1 MQEIGA
7 LLKKERQEKGIS
19 LEEISRKTKIQ
30 VRYLQSLEEG
40 DFSCFAGKVYI
51 KGALRN
57 YAESVGI
64 NATELISYYER
75 ISGEKEL
82 KEKSEELNHEK
93 RNGLFHGK
101 EKRSFPVVALIW
113 VILLAVVIGGSIW
126 YRSQGSSNG
135 EQRIPFERVLNREQ
149 EEESVAEPEETII
162 LPEIEDEMENIGEE
176 PEPEDRP
183 EIVQLSSGD
192 REAVYLLKGVEQ
204 PEISIHFTAKCWV
217 EITQDGLFVEQNTYY
232 RGDVKT
238 LPARGRE
245 TKIRL
250 GYPPGARLEVNGL
263 QLNDWKEISNPFNVF
278 IRME

>member
-64 NATELISYYER
+64 NAAELISYYER
-75 ISGEKEL
+75 ISGEKASE
-82 KEKSEELNHEK
+82 EKSEELNQENK
-93 RNGLFHGK
+93 NELFHGK

-113 VILLAVVIGGSIW
+113 VIMLAIVIGGSIW
-126 YRSQGSSNG
+126 YRSQGNSNG
-135 EQRIPFERVLNREQ
+135 DQRIPFEGVLTREQ
-149 EEESVAEPEETII
+149 EEESVEEPEETIT
-162 LPEIEDEMENIGEE
+162 LPEIEDIEEE
-176 PEPEDRP
+176 PESEENP
-183 EIVQLSSGD
+183 EIVQLSSGN

-204 PEISIHFTAKCWV
+204 PELSIHFTAKCWV
-217 EITQDGLFVEQNTYY
+217 EITQDGTFVEQNTYN
-232 RGDVKT
+232 RGDVRT
-238 LPARGRE
+238 LPARNRE

-263 QLNDWKEISNPFNVF
+263 QLNDWKEISDPFNIF
-278 IRME
+278 IRIE